1 MFTMTD
7 APTSVEQESAV
18 SRAYPDLRGKSV
30 LIVEDEFM
38 IALDYALHLES
49 LGVAVLGPVSNVS
62 QALSLIGQNS
72 IDAAILD
79 IDLQGTKSFIVADA
93 LTEKDVRFIFA
104 TGYND
109 VVIPPRFS
117 HVIRCEKPATPAD
130 IANAIRHVCSS

>member
-1 MFTMTD
+1 MFTMSH
-7 APTSVEQESAV
+7 APSHVEQESAV
-18 SRAYPDLRGKSV
+18 SSGHPDLRGKSV

-38 IALDYALHLES
+38 IALDYALHLET

-62 QALSLIGQNS
+62 QALSLIRENS

-93 LTEKDVRFIFA
+93 LLEHDVKFIFA

-109 VVIPPRFS
+109 VVIPARFS
-117 HVIRCEKPATPAD
+117 HVVRCEKPASPTE
-130 IANAIRHVCSS
+130 IANAIRLVCES